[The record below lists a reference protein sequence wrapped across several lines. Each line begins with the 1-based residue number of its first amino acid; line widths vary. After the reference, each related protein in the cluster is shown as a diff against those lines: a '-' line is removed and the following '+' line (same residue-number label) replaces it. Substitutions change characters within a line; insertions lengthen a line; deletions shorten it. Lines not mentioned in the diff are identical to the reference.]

1 MMNKIYL
8 VIFLLSINNV
18 LSQNIS
24 LNGSPVFV
32 GMAENNETGQSISIR
47 KFTTENQSDLDFVKG
62 FGQNFPVVGGAI
74 DPFNPTNLY
83 YIWVNWSTQEY
94 SLRVLNLSDNQ
105 VDILG
110 ILVTTSWAGLEFDS
124 TNGHLYGV
132 SADSLYEID
141 PINITTNLIGGM
153 GLNVSS
159 LAIDGDGNFFTYDY
173 NDDSLYSID
182 KNNAQ
187 TTLIGQLDVD
197 AISQG
202 GGGMAWDSNTN
213 MIYMT
218 CINSNF
224 DRDFRSID
232 INTGNTTLIGNLDA
246 GIGIYK
252 KSYHWIS
259 FDGSI
264 LTNSDFQKNRIS
276 IYPNP
281 MKDFINLISSDV
293 ISSLTIF
300 NISGKSVF
308 KIKNSIPSQLDISE
322 LESGIYFIR
331 IETNYSI
338 ETLKII
344 KE

>member
-8 VIFLLSINNV
+8 VIILLSINNV

-24 LNGSPVFV
+24 FNGSPVFV
-32 GMAENNETGQSISIR
+32 GMAENTETGQTISFH

-62 FGQNFPVVGGAI
+62 FVQNFPVVGGAI

-94 SLRVLNLSDNQ
+94 SLRILNLSDNQ
-105 VDILG
+105 VNILG
-110 ILVTTSWAGLEFDS
+110 ILVTTSWAGLEFDP

-132 SADSLYEID
+132 STDSLYEID

-153 GLNVSS
+153 GLNVTS

-173 NDDSLYSID
+173 NDDNLYSND

-187 TTLIGQLDVD
+187 TTLIGQLNVD
-197 AISQG
+197 ARYQG

-218 CINSNF
+218 CINSDF

-246 GIGIYK
+246 GVGIYK

-264 LTNSDFQKNRIS
+264 LSNSDFQKNRIS

-281 MKDFINLISSDV
+281 SKDNITINTSYSIRSLIIYD
-293 ISSLTIF
+293 LTGKTVF
-300 NISGKSVF
+300 ESFDFNKYQLNISKFKSGV
-308 KIKNSIPSQLDISE
+308 
-322 LESGIYFIR
+322 YFIR
-331 IETNYSI
+331 IETDYGI
-338 ETLKII
+338 ETNKFI